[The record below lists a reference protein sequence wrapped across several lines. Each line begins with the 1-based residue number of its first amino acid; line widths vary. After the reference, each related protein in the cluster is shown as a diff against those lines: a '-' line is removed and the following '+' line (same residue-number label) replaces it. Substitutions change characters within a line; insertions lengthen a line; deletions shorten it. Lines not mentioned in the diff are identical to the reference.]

1 MTQRPGRRSKKLQI
15 IGISL
20 LVAGVIVGSGSVMLR
35 KREARLLEAQ
45 QQSRTVEVKRENISV
60 RTEASGVVV
69 AVRRIN
75 ISPASPGRIQKL
87 MLREGD
93 QVRAGELLAVME
105 NDEAQ
110 SRVKQLEAA
119 LEGANAE
126 KDADSRRLERFER
139 LLRDGAVSPDQVDEL
154 RKNLT
159 RSIANV
165 DETRAQLR
173 EAKSLLERSYIRAPF
188 SGIITQLFAEV
199 SEYVAPATSASSGA
213 GATST
218 TIAELS
224 RGLEVEAKIPESN
237 LLNIKTGQR
246 AKIESDAFPGE
257 EFNGEVISVSPR
269 AVASDNVITFPVAV
283 RLLDGYSRLRPEMN
297 VRVRFLGDEIEDAL
311 TVPLAAVVTL
321 KDGSTVVQVRTSDGK
336 PETRTIQLGA
346 VSGSQVQVVRGL
358 NAGEKIFLTPVQE
371 NQATQEGG

>member
-1 MTQRPGRRSKKLQI
+1 MKDRPGRRSKKFQI
-15 IGISL
+15 ISIGL
-20 LVAGVIVGSGSVMLR
+20 LVAGVIVGGGSVLLR

-45 QQSRTVEVKRENISV
+45 QQSRTVEVKRESLSV

-126 KDADSRRLERFER
+126 KEADSRRLERFER

-154 RKNLT
+154 RKNVT

-237 LLNIKTGQR
+237 LLNIKAGQR

-269 AVASDNVITFPVAV
+269 AVASDNVITFPVTV

-297 VRVRFLGDEIEDAL
+297 VRVRFLGDDIKDAL
-311 TVPLAAVVTL
+311 TVPLAAVETL
-321 KDGSTVVQVRTSDGK
+321 KDGSTIVQVRTSDGK
-336 PETRTIQLGA
+336 SETRTIQLGA

-358 NAGEKIFLTPVQE
+358 NAGEKIFLTPLQGNQE
-371 NQATQEGG
+371 TQEGG